1 MNLIRINK
9 NKMEIFTRQQNSITG
24 KWGVVRTSDEDDM
37 VYLLGNKE
45 FDTEPE
51 VIEYQNQQI
60 GLINNYDSIKLI
72 GNFESRLNQ
81 LSDKNFDR
89 RSFYNGWKEGRAEL
103 LKELKQ

>member
-1 MNLIRINK
+1 
-9 NKMEIFTRQQNSITG
+9 MEIFTRQQNPITG

-51 VIEYQNQQI
+51 VIGFQKQYTSA
-60 GLINNYDSIKLI
+60 INDYDSIKLI

-81 LSDKNFDR
+81 LSDKNFER
-89 RSFYNGWKEGRAEL
+89 RSFYNGWKEGRADLLNEL
-103 LKELKQ
+103 NR